1 VSSIDPTPA
10 QPSLG
15 DLAATVRAS
24 EPAPL
29 DALLDMSLPVI
40 IEIGRAHM
48 TIQDV
53 LQLGAGSVIPL
64 DRMVGEPV
72 DIYVSDRRL
81 AQGEVVVVG
90 DHFAVRVTRVLPSS
104 GEATA

>member
-1 VSSIDPTPA
+1 MSDPIPAARPELTELSPPA
-10 QPSLG
+10 QAG
-15 DLAATVRAS
+15 A
-24 EPAPL
+24 APL
-29 DALLDMSLPVI
+29 DALLDMALPVI
-40 IEIGRAHM
+40 IEIGRAQM

-81 AQGEVVVVG
+81 AQGEVVVMG
-90 DHFAVRVTRVLPSS
+90 DHFAVRVTRVLPAQG
-104 GEATA
+104 GEAAA